1 MSDLTATVANKTATM
16 TEKTA
21 TIGRL
26 CKSMKLQYLDGPQK
40 DRYDGIDNYFRPQ
53 EDRYENGHGYRRLNK

>member
-1 MSDLTATVANKTATM
+1 M